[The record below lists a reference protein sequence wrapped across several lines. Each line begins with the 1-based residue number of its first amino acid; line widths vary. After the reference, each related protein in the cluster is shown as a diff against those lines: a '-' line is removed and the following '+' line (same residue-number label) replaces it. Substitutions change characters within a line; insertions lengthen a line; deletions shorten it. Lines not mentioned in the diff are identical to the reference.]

1 MLTLHYFLSQKNI
14 SETSLEFPHVSYRFS
29 LMFYFI
35 FIPFLGQERYNEV
48 VSIVAKRLKL
58 IQRFEVG
65 TCSLGIDS
73 GCSVKGTFH
82 LQGK

>member
-1 MLTLHYFLSQKNI
+1 
-14 SETSLEFPHVSYRFS
+14 
-29 LMFYFI
+29 MFYFI